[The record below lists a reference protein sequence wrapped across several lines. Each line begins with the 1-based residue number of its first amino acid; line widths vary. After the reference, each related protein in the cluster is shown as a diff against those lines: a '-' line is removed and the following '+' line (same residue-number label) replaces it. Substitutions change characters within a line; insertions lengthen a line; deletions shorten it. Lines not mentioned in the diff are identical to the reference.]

1 MMAKRKIRR
10 DGKSRAVEAAIDKD
24 LIRQLRTKIMVNEL
38 DPKVISITSSE
49 DGEGKTTIGLNLA
62 DAIAAA
68 GKRSLFIDCSLRK
81 ENMTGKLGITGIAGI
96 SSYLIGALQLKDL
109 IIRQSVG
116 GADLILNVNPSESS
130 SEILEGD
137 VFRQLIEK
145 LRSEYDF
152 VILDTPSMSS
162 CSDAVVVSKL
172 ADAIVHVVE
181 SDRVSG
187 ETVRKDISF
196 LEETKTPVIGIVL
209 NKMEQHG

>member
-1 MMAKRKIRR
+1 MAKRKIRR

-130 SEILEGD
+130 TEILEGD

>member
-130 SEILEGD
+130 TEILEGD